1 MLLSQTAK
9 IAMFDKYIMRGG
21 FETLESFEETCTE
34 VLEMVSLKCSED
46 DFNDIVRGT
55 IEMTMLNRPVRKLS
69 HDDLI
74 S

>member
-1 MLLSQTAK
+1 
-9 IAMFDKYIMRGG
+9 MRGG

-55 IEMTMLNRPVRKLS
+55 IEMTIKGRPDFKLS

-74 S
+74 Q